1 VNTLTLQLKLK
12 QSEGALVRVLSVT
25 RRRRFDLLSLKAT
38 PSSDAG
44 FLDIQMSVQADRSSS
59 FLIRQIEKLVDV
71 SHLEILDSS
80 DNGENSHEARAA
92 SSTA

>member
-1 VNTLTLQLKLK
+1 LTTLTLQLKLK

-44 FLDIQMSVQADRSSS
+44 FLDILMTVQADRSSS

-71 SHLEILDSS
+71 SHVEVVESG
-80 DNGENSHEARAA
+80 DNGFVARAA
-92 SSTA
+92 GSSA

>member
-1 VNTLTLQLKLK
+1 MNTLTLQLKLK

-44 FLDIQMSVQADRSSS
+44 FLDILMTVQADRASS

-71 SHLEILDSS
+71 SQIEVVESA
-80 DNGENSHEARAA
+80 DNGFEARAA
-92 SSTA
+92 GSSA

>member
-1 VNTLTLQLKLK
+1 MNTLTLHLKLK
-12 QSEGALVRVLSVT
+12 QTEGALVRVLSVT

-44 FLDIQMSVQADRSSS
+44 FLDIRMTVQADRSSS

-71 SHLEILDSS
+71 SHVEVLESGDS
-80 DNGENSHEARAA
+80 GFEARAA
-92 SSTA
+92 SSSA

>member
-1 VNTLTLQLKLK
+1 VTTLTLHLKLK
-12 QSEGALVRVLSVT
+12 QTEGALVRVLSVT
-25 RRRRFDLLSLKAT
+25 RRRRFDLLSLKAD

-44 FLDIQMSVQADRSSS
+44 FLDIQMTVQADRASS

-71 SHLEILDSS
+71 SQVEVLDSS
-80 DNGENSHEARAA
+80 DNGDNGREARAA

>member
-1 VNTLTLQLKLK
+1 MTTLTLQLKLRR
-12 QSEGALVRVLSVT
+12 SEGALVRVLSVT

-44 FLDIQMSVQADRSSS
+44 FLDIHMTVQADRSSS

-71 SHLEILDSS
+71 SQVEVIESGDK
-80 DNGENSHEARAA
+80 GFEARAA

>member
-1 VNTLTLQLKLK
+1 VTTLTLHLKLK

-44 FLDIQMSVQADRSSS
+44 FLDIHMTVQADRSSS

-71 SHLEILDSS
+71 SHLEILESS
-80 DNGENSHEARAA
+80 DNANHGHEARAA

>member
-1 VNTLTLQLKLK
+1 MNTLTLQLKLK

-44 FLDIQMSVQADRSSS
+44 FLDILMTVQADRASS

-71 SHLEILDSS
+71 SQVEVVESA
-80 DNGENSHEARAA
+80 DNGFEARAA
-92 SSTA
+92 GSSA

>member
-1 VNTLTLQLKLK
+1 LNTLTLQLKLK
-12 QSEGALVRVLSVT
+12 QNEGALVRVLSVT

-44 FLDIQMSVQADRSSS
+44 FLDIQMTVQADRSSS

-71 SHLEILDSS
+71 SHVEVLESADTSA
-80 DNGENSHEARAA
+80 EARAA
-92 SSTA
+92 SSSSA